1 MNYLTRT
8 QVGYSAAPTLG
19 NESHNPV
26 PAFVGRTEVCSG
38 IFSAL
43 TAGAPDGAVILGE
56 PGIGKSAL
64 AQHMAGK
71 LSDTAHI
78 VHLRGSL
85 FGSTVP
91 YGALSILLADLDEDL
106 LNHPVQLLH
115 GITRVLREQA
125 GDREII
131 MVVDN
136 ANYLDSS
143 SVMIIGQLMVHH
155 TVRVLAVCRDLSTA
169 PDYVAALC
177 RAKSLVRFDL
187 MPMTQED
194 AGLLVA
200 AELGHPLSREAVRAL
215 CRHSGGNP
223 RCLRLL
229 SQDYAA
235 SGTLELRHDV
245 WVVTPRPI
253 TMRQHTRD
261 VICEPLS
268 VLTAAQRDIVDL
280 VAAAGSVR
288 WADLEPLVDATD
300 LDDLQERG
308 ILSLRPDYPLTVS
321 LTSPLLAEAV
331 RGGTPESR
339 RAILLGRI
347 PKPAPSA
354 APKSAL
360 LTPDQRIRPHAPE
373 QGRRQPAEP
382 RLAQARLAS
391 SQGRYG
397 DVIKLLNLK
406 DLELGDLPP
415 ESNTLATA
423 LLCEALAMT
432 GRPNDALELA
442 DRAESQLDVADEVTT
457 PAAQCLSNAHLAMW
471 AWTGVPDCSPQACTR
486 PGNAGGTME
495 ELADGLQL
503 AFGGKARE
511 ALAFLVPALR
521 QLEVDD
527 PDGMASVAAAA
538 AAYCLALTDDPA
550 DADFSSLARVHSAD
564 STWLSSRLTRYFLA
578 LACGLSG
585 SAEDA
590 AKELLALS
598 KEAKTMGNA
607 TLELLSLSSA
617 LRLGDRSLTDQV
629 LAVSTSCQGAFA
641 RLCELYAKGLD
652 NSDEQMMLQ
661 TMELAHELGNLLFAE
676 DAAAAARTF
685 AGATGRRGAIRHV
698 RRRVTAT
705 LAGGADPETGY
716 TPTQL
721 EGLTAREEEV
731 TQRVVAGKNNRRIAQ
746 ELNVSVRTVEG
757 HLYQVYAKLHVHS
770 RRELAGMFTAEL
782 HTTQ

>member
-1 MNYLTRT
+1 MNYLMRT
-8 QVGYSAAPTLG
+8 PGGCSTAPTLG
-19 NESHNPV
+19 DESHNPV
-26 PAFVGRTEVCSG
+26 PAFVGRAEVCSG
-38 IFSAL
+38 ILSTL
-43 TAGAPDGAVILGE
+43 GSGTAEGVVILGE
-56 PGIGKSAL
+56 PGMGKSAL
-64 AQHMAGK
+64 AQHVAGK
-71 LSDTAHI
+71 LSGASHV

-106 LNHPVQLLH
+106 LNHPLQLLH

-125 GDREII
+125 GGRETI

-136 ANYLDSS
+136 VNYLDPS
-143 SVMIIGQLMVHH
+143 SVTIIGQLMVHH
-155 TVRVLAVCRDLSTA
+155 TVRILAVCRDLSTA

-177 RAKSLVRFDL
+177 RAKSLVRTDL
-187 MPMTQED
+187 TPMTQED

-245 WVVTPRPI
+245 WVVTARPV

-268 VLTAAQRDIVDL
+268 VLTPARRDIVDL

-321 LTSPLLAEAV
+321 LTDPLLAEAV

-339 RAILLGRI
+339 RIILLGRI
-347 PKPAPSA
+347 PERAPSTA
-354 APKSAL
+354 QPSAL
-360 LTPDQRIRPHAPE
+360 LTPEQRIRPIVQE
-373 QGRRQPAEP
+373 QARCLRAEQS
-382 RLAQARLAS
+382 LAQARLAS

-397 DVIKLLNLK
+397 DVAKLLNPQ
-406 DLELGDLPP
+406 DLDLGDLPP
-415 ESNTLATA
+415 ESGTLAAA

-432 GRPNDALELA
+432 GRPNDALGLA
-442 DRAESQLDVADEVTT
+442 GATESHIDAADEVTT
-457 PAAQCLSNAHLAMW
+457 PAARCLSNARLAMG
-471 AWTGVPDCSPQACTR
+471 AWTGVADCSVQGCTR
-486 PGNAGGTME
+486 LGNAGGTTE

-503 AFGGKARE
+503 AFGGRARE

-527 PDGMASVAAAA
+527 PDGSASLAAAA
-538 AAYCLALTDDPA
+538 TAYCLALNSDPTTA
-550 DADFSSLARVHSAD
+550 HFSSLARVHSAD
-564 STWLSSRLTRYFLA
+564 SSWLSGRLTRYFLA
-578 LACGLSG
+578 LACALSG
-585 SAEDA
+585 SAEGSA
-590 AKELLALS
+590 RELLALS

-629 LAVSTSCQGAFA
+629 LAVSTSCQGEFA

-661 TMELAHELGNLLFAE
+661 TMDLAYELGNLLYAE

-685 AGATGRRGAIRHV
+685 AAATGRRGAIRHV

-705 LAGGADPETGY
+705 LTGGADPETGY
-716 TPTQL
+716 TPAQL

-731 TQRVVAGKNNRRIAQ
+731 TRRVVAGKNNRRIAQ

-770 RRELAGMFTAEL
+770 RRELAGMFTPEL